1 MTKDQRRTVVLFL
14 PIVLLLAVADV
25 FAQDKGDT
33 GITMGYPVSVG
44 FVFHVSDRFAIRPE
58 LDLSVSSGESDAISG
73 SSSSSSDGSRV
84 GVGLSALFYLGST
97 DKLRPYVAPR
107 YVFSHTSSS
116 SDSPVS
122 ESESTLTSH
131 AFGGFF
137 GAQVLPARPLQRL
150 RRGRRHSHV
159 RFDEVR
165 GGFRP
170 RHAAVREPGDQRSNG
185 RRRHFLLLALFRV
198 SSPLAH
204 DTGAPGPVRSW

>member
-1 MTKDQRRTVVLFL
+1 MTKHQRRAAVLFL

-73 SSSSSSDGSRV
+73 SSSSSDGSRV

-137 GAQVLPARPLQRL
+137 GAQYSLHDRFSVFGEVGVIHTFGSTKFEVGSGLATLRSENRVTSAR
-150 RRGRRHSHV
+150 
-159 RFDEVR
+159 
-165 GGFRP
+165 
-170 RHAAVREPGDQRSNG
+170 
-185 RRRHFLLLALFRV
+185 
-198 SSPLAH
+198 
-204 DTGAPGPVRSW
+204 TGVGVIFYF

>member
-1 MTKDQRRTVVLFL
+1 MTKHQRRTAVLF

-44 FVFHVSDRFAIRPE
+44 FVFHISDRFAIRPE
-58 LDLSVSSGESDAISG
+58 LDLSVATGESDVLSSNG
-73 SSSSSSDGSRV
+73 SSSDSSRV
-84 GVGLSALFYLGST
+84 GVGFSALFYLRPP

-107 YVFSHTSSS
+107 YVFAHTSSS

-137 GAQVLPARPLQRL
+137 GVQYSLHDRFSVFGEVGVIHTFGSTKFELGSGIATLRSESRVTSAR
-150 RRGRRHSHV
+150 
-159 RFDEVR
+159 
-165 GGFRP
+165 
-170 RHAAVREPGDQRSNG
+170 
-185 RRRHFLLLALFRV
+185 
-198 SSPLAH
+198 
-204 DTGAPGPVRSW
+204 TGVGVIFYF